1 MSSSPETPAPPGAPR
16 SSGARALDA
25 RLTVGHCS
33 ESELLAAF
41 LPFART
47 TGEHVLVGPGDDC
60 AVLDIAGGRAVITTD
75 TQVVDQDFRAVWPSG
90 RHTSGRDTGHKC
102 AAQNLADV
110 AAMGAVPTAAV
121 VSITLPPDT
130 PVRWLQDFAAGF
142 TQAMD
147 LMGAERCALVGGD
160 LGRGRELSVTATVVG
175 FPQGRTV
182 LRSGATAGGTVVHAG
197 VLGRAAAGL
206 AALEAAPPSGW
217 EGLDAAVRESLI
229 TAQLRPCAP
238 LAAGPAAA
246 RSGASAM
253 LDVSDGLLRDAAR
266 LAAASGVVL
275 DLDPRLLTPDVAA
288 LAAAGEA
295 AGVDPW
301 RWVLTGGEDHGL
313 LAVLPPGGEVPAG
326 MRAIGSCAPGGPAGG
341 GAGRVSVAG
350 VTARQWL
357 GYEIGEG
364 WDHFEP

>member
-1 MSSSPETPAPPGAPR
+1 MSASSEHPAPPGPPR
-16 SSGARALDA
+16 SAVPAQP
-25 RLTVGHCS
+25 TVGQLS
-33 ESELLAAF
+33 ESQVLGAF
-41 LPFART
+41 LPLART

-60 AVLDIAGGRAVITTD
+60 AVLAVPAGRAVLTTD
-75 TQVVDQDFRAVWPSG
+75 TQVVNQDFRSVWPSG
-90 RHTSGRDTGHKC
+90 RCTSGWDTGHKC

-110 AAMGAVPTAAV
+110 AAMGAEATAAV

-142 TQAMD
+142 TEAMD

-160 LGRGRELSVTATVVG
+160 LGRGSELSVTATVLG
-175 FPQGRTV
+175 TPRGPTV
-182 LRSGATAGGTVVHAG
+182 LRSGAAAGGTVVHAG

-217 EGLDAAVRESLI
+217 DGLDPGLRESVI
-229 TAQLRPCAP
+229 NAQLRPCAP

-246 RSGASAM
+246 RAGASAM
-253 LDVSDGLLRDAAR
+253 LDVSDGLLRDAGR
-266 LAAASGVVL
+266 LARASGVVV
-275 DLDPRLLTPDVAA
+275 DLDPRLLAPDVAS

-313 LAVLPPGGEVPAG
+313 LAVMPPGHRPPAG
-326 MRAIGSCAPGGPAGG
+326 MRAIGSCAPVGSGT
-341 GAGRVSVAG
+341 AGRPGVRVAG
-350 VTARQWL
+350 VPADEWL
-357 GYEIGEG
+357 GYDIGEG
-364 WDHFEP
+364 WDHFES